1 MIADKDDEWK
11 EEMLQ
16 NVLLGATFQSSNIES
31 YRKTMLNLYKVM
43 QKINP
48 ASAQEGKDLAEYYFR
63 EHGKDFPLELPS
75 KKMFEQMSE
84 IAALRQSS
92 LLELLKSLKRD
103 LFSLVGW
110 LKRWKN
116 KHQSFKRITLEIT
129 RELWVTT

>member
-31 YRKTMLNLYKVM
+31 YRETMLHLYKVM

-63 EHGKDFPLELPS
+63 EQGKDFPLELPT

-84 IAALRQSS
+84 IAAAAIFAARLIEVAEEGLI
-92 LLELLKSLKRD
+92 LLGRLAEEMEEQTSKFQEDNS
-103 LFSLVGW
+103 
-110 LKRWKN
+110 
-116 KHQSFKRITLEIT
+116 
-129 RELWVTT
+129 

>member
-31 YRKTMLNLYKVM
+31 YRETMLHLYKVM

-63 EHGKDFPLELPS
+63 ETGKDFPLELPTE
-75 KKMFEQMSE
+75 KMFEQMSE
-84 IAALRQSS
+84 IAAAAIFAARLIEVAEEGLIRLGQLAEEMEEQTSKFQEENS
-92 LLELLKSLKRD
+92 
-103 LFSLVGW
+103 
-110 LKRWKN
+110 
-116 KHQSFKRITLEIT
+116 
-129 RELWVTT
+129 